1 MLCHAKSKIFAL
13 ALILPF
19 LGGCSA
25 LSALSNFLPGGGDG
39 VNANA
44 QIGAENNQSVAQVAT
59 GDEIKA
65 GDNSTIKKSDT
76 ANEVQGTQINHND
89 LPWWVWV
96 LIGWMIPTPAR
107 IVCENFMD
115 WRSCRRKD

>member
-1 MLCHAKSKIFAL
+1 MVKMVSAL
-13 ALILPF
+13 LVAAL
-19 LGGCSA
+19 LGGCSM
-25 LSALSNFLPGGGDG
+25 LSAVSNLLPGGGDG

-44 QIGAENNQSVAQVAT
+44 QIGAENNQAVAQIAT
-59 GDEIKA
+59 GDEIST
-65 GDNSTIKKSDT
+65 GDNSSVTQTEVET

-115 WRSCRRKD
+115 WRQCRGRK

>member
-1 MLCHAKSKIFAL
+1 MVKMVSAL
-13 ALILPF
+13 LVAAL
-19 LGGCSA
+19 LGGCSM
-25 LSALSNFLPGGGDG
+25 LSAVSNLLPGGGDG

-44 QIGAENNQSVAQVAT
+44 QIGAENNQAVAQVAT

-76 ANEVQGTQINHND
+76 VNEVQGTQINHND

-115 WRSCRRKD
+115 WRKCKEGN